1 MHGLFYASLLTG
13 ALLLTGI
20 REAVANCISVPTHE
34 RIFDLGDIIVTPESV
49 GVRWVR
55 AEAEWPRI
63 NISSSSTSPCSI
75 LFRPLKSTS
84 LDIVRNVQ
92 IYPTNG
98 DVGLSSNIGV
108 VAYNT
113 PSAVNLTVRPPRDT
127 PTTINQVVNFGVD
140 TSILIHYNNSEYVS
154 SQPFFSGPFNVPF
167 FQVESADGQY
177 LYYRFILKGTARY
190 IPVLLRNENTTVDLP
205 PVSSSVFQ
213 GVGSVAG
220 RTPIPLEIVSSNV
233 NSQNFI
239 TFDAITVRNGN
250 IIIPDSGAATGVG
263 FQIVN
268 AASGTPVQLGQPLS
282 VPGNI
287 NGSFSNYSAQ
297 YIQVA
302 DRVDG
307 GKVSAVVTMTLTYQ

>member
-1 MHGLFYASLLTG
+1 MITRLMHGLFYASLLTG

-34 RIFDLGDIIVTPESV
+34 RIFDMGDIIVTPESV

-127 PTTINQVVNFGVD
+127 PTTINQVVNFGVG

-167 FQVESADGQY
+167 FFKWKALMASIYITDSYSKALPDIFLCYCVMKTQLSTCPQSHQVYFRA
-177 LYYRFILKGTARY
+177 
-190 IPVLLRNENTTVDLP
+190 
-205 PVSSSVFQ
+205 
-213 GVGSVAG
+213 
-220 RTPIPLEIVSSNV
+220 
-233 NSQNFI
+233 
-239 TFDAITVRNGN
+239 
-250 IIIPDSGAATGVG
+250 
-263 FQIVN
+263 
-268 AASGTPVQLGQPLS
+268 
-282 VPGNI
+282 
-287 NGSFSNYSAQ
+287 
-297 YIQVA
+297 
-302 DRVDG
+302 
-307 GKVSAVVTMTLTYQ
+307 